1 MPPLSMQTVM
11 LYMRLAKLFLMED
24 KREIKNLK
32 CERRKNKRVREGM
45 KQKLKPDC
53 SDLLLVFSKYSL

>member
-24 KREIKNLK
+24 EKEINNLK
-32 CERRKNKRVREGM
+32 CESREKESERRNEAKAKA
-45 KQKLKPDC
+45 
-53 SDLLLVFSKYSL
+53 